1 MRKIILFVVLL
12 FSFSNVFASEF
23 KTNFTQEIFESA
35 QDNGKIV
42 VIYSWNKYCGT
53 CAKQKPI
60 LEQAKKD
67 FKDILFLSI
76 EHVENKNLVK
86 NLKIE
91 YWSTIAVYKNSKQT
105 AKIIGLVDKDKIYS
119 FIKKEI

>member
-1 MRKIILFVVLL
+1 MKKIILIIVLL

-23 KTNFTQEIFESA
+23 KTNFTQEIFEKA

-42 VIYSWNKYCGT
+42 VIYSWNEYCGT
-53 CAKQKPI
+53 CAKQRPI
-60 LEQAKKD
+60 LEQAKND

-76 EHVENKNLVK
+76 EHVENKDLVK

-105 AKIIGLVDKDKIYS
+105 AKIIGLVEKDKIYS

>member
-1 MRKIILFVVLL
+1 MKKIILIIVLL

-23 KTNFTQEIFESA
+23 KTNFTQEIFEKA

-42 VIYSWNKYCGT
+42 VIYSWNEYCGT
-53 CAKQKPI
+53 CAKQRPI
-60 LEQAKKD
+60 LEQAKND

-76 EHVENKNLVK
+76 EHVENKDLVK
-86 NLKIE
+86 NLNIE

-105 AKIIGLVDKDKIYS
+105 AKIIGLVEKDKIYS

>member
-1 MRKIILFVVLL
+1 MKKIILIIVLL

-23 KTNFTQEIFESA
+23 KTNFTQEIFEKA

-42 VIYSWNKYCGT
+42 VIYSWNEYCGT
-53 CAKQKPI
+53 CAKQRPI
-60 LEQAKKD
+60 LEQAKND

-76 EHVENKNLVK
+76 EHVENKDLVK

>member
-105 AKIIGLVDKDKIYS
+105 AKIIGLVEKDKIYS